1 MYQICKATAITTALV
16 ISSTNAF
23 VPSTRTQLPTTTRTN
38 IINNPLQSNNIQPT
52 IQTSLQ
58 ATESEDNAQDS
69 EIERLKNMAA
79 KLRAEAA
86 SLEADKAN
94 QLAEAAEKAFQKF
107 DSNDDGEVSLSELKT
122 GLEKELKTEIS
133 EQRVKELM
141 DVFDKSGDGALQLD
155 EFVTVDKFRNQLESL
170 AREEK
175 RLAYEA
181 EQEKK
186 RQEQEALLAE
196 AKLEFLNEKEPT
208 GRDKIISVLP
218 YLFPLMDGLQYGRF
232 LLAGDEGTG
241 NPFIVILAVLYSLYR
256 SIPFSG
262 FAAFFALNFL
272 SGNPGI
278 NRLVRFNMQQ
288 AIFLDI
294 ALFFPSLLVSL
305 GGLIAK
311 GVVSL
316 HHLRLPF

>member
-122 GLEKELKTEIS
+122 GLEKELK
-133 EQRVKELM
+133 
-141 DVFDKSGDGALQLD
+141 
-155 EFVTVDKFRNQLESL
+155 
-170 AREEK
+170 
-175 RLAYEA
+175 
-181 EQEKK
+181 
-186 RQEQEALLAE
+186 
-196 AKLEFLNEKEPT
+196 
-208 GRDKIISVLP
+208 
-218 YLFPLMDGLQYGRF
+218 
-232 LLAGDEGTG
+232 
-241 NPFIVILAVLYSLYR
+241 
-256 SIPFSG
+256 
-262 FAAFFALNFL
+262 
-272 SGNPGI
+272 
-278 NRLVRFNMQQ
+278 VR
-288 AIFLDI
+288 
-294 ALFFPSLLVSL
+294 
-305 GGLIAK
+305 
-311 GVVSL
+311 
-316 HHLRLPF
+316 